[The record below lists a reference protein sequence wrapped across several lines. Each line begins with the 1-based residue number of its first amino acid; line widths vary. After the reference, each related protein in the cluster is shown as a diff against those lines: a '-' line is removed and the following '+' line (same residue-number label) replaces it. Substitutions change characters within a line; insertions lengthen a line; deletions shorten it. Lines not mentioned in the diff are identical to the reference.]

1 MLNESA
7 FSRDTLAL
15 VLAAA
20 DEDGNG
26 MLSVDEV
33 VGDVDDGEPKKAM
46 RKEFGMPDV
55 DGDGMISNVEVMFVK
70 IVEKQDDYEKM
81 NLMKKY
87 LKMFA
92 ETAEANENC
101 NIRAKIAELLKHPNP
116 GMCSPR
122 LNESVGRMKEKLNDI
137 YRIEIA
143 EFLDL
148 VTKCLGIFAQT
159 VERTDEY
166 EKFNEQIATCL
177 KNLEFMR
184 AASTEPRVLN
194 GRGYYLNVW

>member
-15 VLAAA
+15 LLAAA
-20 DEDGNG
+20 DENGDG

-33 VGDVDDGEPKKAM
+33 VDVDDREPKKAM
-46 RKEFGMPDV
+46 RKEFGMANV
-55 DGDGMISNVEVMFVK
+55 DGNGMISSVEEMLAK
-70 IVEKQDDYEKM
+70 IAEKQDEHQKM

-87 LKMFA
+87 LEMLA
-92 ETAEANENC
+92 ETAKTNEDC
-101 NIRAKIAELLKHPNP
+101 NMRAKIAELLTYPNP

-137 YRIEIA
+137 YRTKIA

-148 VTKCLGIFAQT
+148 LTKCLEMFAET
-159 VERTDEY
+159 IERKDEY
-166 EKFNEQIATCL
+166 EIVTCL
-177 KNLEFMR
+177 KTWNSYGCINR
-184 AASTEPRVLN
+184 AKGAELLRFITSKSGDEQV
-194 GRGYYLNVW
+194 